1 MPRSTS
7 RAKRTNHPA
16 IPTSFLVAPPMAA
29 TSVDTNYTGLC
40 SLKGSISAQTCIIK
54 GSGKEHLEDW
64 AMEERTSEEKRAT
77 RRRPGAE
84 KLLDAAS
91 ELFYREGIGAVGVDT
106 VSERAGVSKRTL
118 YNRFGGK
125 DALVAEYLRRR
136 DERWR
141 THLRDTTEGLE
152 DATDRLLAV
161 FESYGEWLVGD
172 DFRGCA
178 FANAAAEIPDPDH
191 PARVVARR
199 HKEGVREYLAA
210 AAKDAGFDEPYAL
223 AERLLIL
230 LEGATATATL
240 RRDAEPLD
248 VARSVALEL
257 MDTRSR

>member
-1 MPRSTS
+1 
-7 RAKRTNHPA
+7 
-16 IPTSFLVAPPMAA
+16 
-29 TSVDTNYTGLC
+29 
-40 SLKGSISAQTCIIK
+40 
-54 GSGKEHLEDW
+54 LEDW

-141 THLRDTTEGLE
+141 AHLRDTTEGLD
-152 DATDRLLAV
+152 DATDKLLAV
-161 FESYGEWLVGD
+161 FGSYGEWLMGG
-172 DFRGCA
+172 DFRGCP

-199 HKEGVREYLAA
+199 HKEGVRGYLAA
-210 AAKDAGFDEPYAL
+210 AAREAGFEEPDAL

-230 LEGATATATL
+230 LEGATATAAM
-240 RRDAEPLD
+240 RRNAEPLD

-257 MDTRSR
+257 MGTRSR